1 MTAQEIVL
9 LLSVSIGSLILGACT
24 ARKELL
30 EGVYSHWR
38 AVILCIFCKGFLLPL
53 TAWSLS
59 ILWGLDK
66 GTSVGLIIMASV
78 PSSPISNLW
87 QWLSCAHIGLGA
99 FLTFASNLSSLLSVQ
114 LILKFYLGQ
123 IVNETFALDSMS
135 ILIYTCAY
143 SLPIVLAS
151 VLCYFF
157 LPEDKEV
164 HWKWKVLAL
173 CLLVTFSG
181 LAFIFVG
188 NSPLGMTINP
198 LDLFYGRKPKVS
210 KRKKFMKAPP
220 Y

>member
-1 MTAQEIVL
+1 MRNKT
-9 LLSVSIGSLILGACT
+9 LSAHRSKKLKLTV
-24 ARKELL
+24 R
-30 EGVYSHWR
+30 
-38 AVILCIFCKGFLLPL
+38 PL
-53 TAWSLS
+53 FF
-59 ILWGLDK
+59 
-66 GTSVGLIIMASV
+66 
-78 PSSPISNLW
+78 PSCQNR

-188 NSPLGMTINP
+188 NSPLGMTIDP